1 MHVHRRNEGVSET
14 SLGEGGIRNVEK
26 LNDPVHSTFVMD
38 QGPTDPQAWER
49 SSNFSVMM
57 EWKGRTLISLDHD

>member
-14 SLGEGGIRNVEK
+14 SQGEGGIRNVEK

-38 QGPTDPQAWER
+38 PGPTDPQAGER
-49 SSNFSVMM
+49 SSNFSVKT
-57 EWKGRTLISLDHD
+57 EWKGGTLISLGCD